1 MQHAPA
7 RIGFIGS
14 GNVATHLACGFA
26 AAGLSVCQVISRNI
40 SHAKALATQIDGCV
54 PLDDIALLD
63 KSLDCVIISTS
74 DASVAEIAAQISDF
88 QGVLMHTSGSIPMT
102 VLAGAAKRYGVL
114 YPLQTFSREANVDLS
129 EVPFFTE
136 ASDDEALAV
145 IDSLASMLSHSVHHA
160 DSAQRRTLHIAGVLS
175 CNFVT
180 YLWQCATEQL
190 QQDGYDFSVVAPLIR
205 ATLDKT
211 LAVGAHQAQ
220 TGPARRGDVDVMLA
234 HINRLPEPI
243 KSIYREMSQAI
254 MDSHSVNKSL

>member
-26 AAGLSVCQVISRNI
+26 ATGLSVCQVISRDIN
-40 SHAKALATQIDGCV
+40 HARALAERIDGCIAS
-54 PLDDIALLD
+54 DDIALLD
-63 KSLDCVIISTS
+63 KSLDYVIISTS
-74 DASVAEIAAQISDF
+74 DTSIAEIAKQISDF
-88 QGVLMHTSGSIPMT
+88 DGLLMHTSGSIPMT
-102 VLAGAAKRYGVL
+102 VLSTAATHYGVL
-114 YPLQTFSREANVDLS
+114 YPLQTFSREASVDLS

-136 ASDDEALAV
+136 ASDDKSLSE
-145 IDSLASMLSHSVHHA
+145 IDSLAAMLSRTVHHA
-160 DSAQRRTLHIAGVLS
+160 DSSQRRTLHIAGVLS

-234 HINRLPEPI
+234 HIERLPEPI
-243 KSIYREMSQAI
+243 KSIYRQISQAI
-254 MDSHSVNKSL
+254 MDSHSVNKTL